1 MREIFT
7 LLAGLGAGAALMY
20 LLDPDRGNR
29 RRALIRDKMVKLNRQ
44 TQEAVSGRVK
54 DVSNRAK
61 GMLHEAKS
69 ALEPK
74 EGESTQ
80 QPATFS

>member
-1 MREIFT
+1 MKEIVA

-29 RRALIRDKMVKLNRQ
+29 RRALIRDKMVKINRQ
-44 TQEAVSGRVK
+44 TQEAVGGKVK
-54 DVSNRAK
+54 DMSNRAK

-69 ALEPK
+69 AFEPK

>member
-1 MREIFT
+1 MKEIIA

-29 RRALIRDKMVKLNRQ
+29 RRALIRDKAVKLNRQ
-44 TQEAVSGRVK
+44 TQEAVTGTVK
-54 DVSNRAK
+54 DMTNRAK

-69 ALEPK
+69 AINPN
-74 EGESTQ
+74 EGEATH
-80 QPATFS
+80 QPVTFG